1 MLPYYDVWS
10 VLACF
15 DLNRNVPGEA
25 TKVISEEQLSPAEMA
40 LRIKLLQEDRYLVYD
55 NAL

>member
-1 MLPYYDVWS
+1 M
-10 VLACF
+10 
-15 DLNRNVPGEA
+15 PGEA

>member
-1 MLPYYDVWS
+1 MLSYYAVWS
-10 VLACF
+10 VWAGVA
-15 DLNRNVPGEA
+15 LNKQVPGEA

-40 LRIKLLQEDRYLVYD
+40 LKIKLLQEDRYLVYD